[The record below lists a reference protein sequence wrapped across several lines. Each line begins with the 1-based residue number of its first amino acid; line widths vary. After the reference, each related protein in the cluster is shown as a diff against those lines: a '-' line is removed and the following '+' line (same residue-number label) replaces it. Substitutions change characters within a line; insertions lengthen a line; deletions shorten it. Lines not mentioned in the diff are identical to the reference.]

1 MHCAACEIL
10 LEKELKRLSTVVSVK
25 ASTASNQIDVVYQH
39 AKPDLDIVNQRIN
52 QHGYFLSEK
61 PVTDDNKFISFD
73 SQKGFGINGDNLFNF
88 FYALVF
94 AVLVLFI
101 FRYLTGNAFGNFT
114 VSQTSSFSAFFIFG
128 VVAGLS
134 TCAALVG
141 GLLISLSKHWQ
152 NKYGGKVQPHVLFHA
167 GRLVGYGLF
176 GGLLGLIGSIIGIS
190 TIYSNSPITVVII
203 SLVSMI
209 IIFYGLELLGFGWAM
224 KLLPKMPKRISHY
237 IASDNNSRS
246 GRFAPFLIGGLTFFL
261 PCGFTVIAQ
270 GLALASGS
278 IVGGAL
284 IMLFFAAGTIFPLS
298 IISISGLSLSSK
310 SQYSILFSYTLGLVL
325 LFLSRS

>member
-1 MHCAACEIL
+1 MKKDLKTITYYAKGMHCAACEIL

-134 TCAALVG
+134 
-141 GLLISLSKHWQ
+141 
-152 NKYGGKVQPHVLFHA
+152 
-167 GRLVGYGLF
+167 
-176 GGLLGLIGSIIGIS
+176 
-190 TIYSNSPITVVII
+190 
-203 SLVSMI
+203 
-209 IIFYGLELLGFGWAM
+209 
-224 KLLPKMPKRISHY
+224 
-237 IASDNNSRS
+237 
-246 GRFAPFLIGGLTFFL
+246 
-261 PCGFTVIAQ
+261 
-270 GLALASGS
+270 
-278 IVGGAL
+278 
-284 IMLFFAAGTIFPLS
+284 
-298 IISISGLSLSSK
+298 
-310 SQYSILFSYTLGLVL
+310 
-325 LFLSRS
+325 